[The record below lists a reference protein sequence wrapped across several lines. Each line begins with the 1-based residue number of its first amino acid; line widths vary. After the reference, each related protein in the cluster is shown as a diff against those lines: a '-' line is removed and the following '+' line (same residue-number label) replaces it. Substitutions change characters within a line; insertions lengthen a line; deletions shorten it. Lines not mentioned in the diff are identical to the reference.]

1 MNIKTGLARIKLF
14 TLVGLILLI
23 SSCHNNADSLTAS
36 QRSIIMHSVQLMLDS
51 IAKAISHEGP
61 VAWIRYFENSPDFYM
76 ASEGQLAFTNNDSL
90 ANFLKNTYAKSV
102 SKIDLSWSHVR
113 IDPFTSKIAAV
124 AAIFH
129 EDITDFA
136 GRKTPSDGYFTGI
149 AHQTSQGWLFQ
160 NAHWSIIPAKKT
172 NTTEQ

>member
-1 MNIKTGLARIKLF
+1 MKTEFARVILF

-23 SSCHNNADSLTAS
+23 SSCYNNTDSLTTV
-36 QRSIIMHSVQLMLDS
+36 QRSIVMDSVQLMVDS
-51 IAKAISHEGP
+51 IAKAISHDGP
-61 VAWIRYFENSPDFYM
+61 IAWIRYFENSPDFYM

-90 ANFLKNTYAKSV
+90 ANFLKNTYTKSI
-102 SKIDLSWSHVR
+102 SKIELSWNHVR

-149 AHQTSQGWLFQ
+149 AHQTSQGWQLQ
-160 NAHWSIIPAKKT
+160 NAHWSIIPIKK
-172 NTTEQ
+172 E

>member
-1 MNIKTGLARIKLF
+1 MKTEFLRVKLF

-23 SSCHNNADSLTAS
+23 SSCHNNTDSLTTV
-36 QRSIIMHSVQLMLDS
+36 QRSIVMDSVQLMVDS
-51 IAKAISHEGP
+51 IAKAISHDGP
-61 VAWIRYFENSPDFYM
+61 IAWIRYFENSPDFYM
-76 ASEGQLAFTNNDSL
+76 ASEGQLGFTNNDSL
-90 ANFLKNTYAKSV
+90 ANFLKNTYTKNV
-102 SKIDLSWSHVR
+102 SKIELSWNHVR

-149 AHQTSQGWLFQ
+149 AHQTSQGWQLQ
-160 NAHWSIIPAKKT
+160 NAHWSIIPTKK
-172 NTTEQ
+172 E

>member
-1 MNIKTGLARIKLF
+1 MKTEFARVKLF

-23 SSCHNNADSLTAS
+23 SSCYNNTDSLTTA
-36 QRSIIMHSVQLMLDS
+36 QRSIVMDSVQLMVDS
-51 IAKAISHEGP
+51 IAKAISHDGP
-61 VAWIRYFENSPDFYM
+61 IAWIRYFENSPDFYM

-90 ANFLKNTYAKSV
+90 ANFLKNTFTKTV
-102 SKIDLSWSHVR
+102 SKIELSWSQVR

-149 AHQTSQGWLFQ
+149 AHQTSKGWQLQ
-160 NAHWSIIPAKKT
+160 NAHWSIIPTKK
-172 NTTEQ
+172 E

>member
-1 MNIKTGLARIKLF
+1 MKTEFARVILF

-23 SSCHNNADSLTAS
+23 SSCYNNTDSLTTV
-36 QRSIIMHSVQLMLDS
+36 QRSIVMDSVQLMVDS
-51 IAKAISHEGP
+51 IAKAISHDGP
-61 VAWIRYFENSPDFYM
+61 IAWIRYFENSPDFYM

-90 ANFLKNTYAKSV
+90 ANFLKTTYTKSV
-102 SKIDLSWSHVR
+102 SKIELSWNHVR

-149 AHQTSQGWLFQ
+149 AHQTSQGWQLQ
-160 NAHWSIIPAKKT
+160 NAHWSIIPIKK
-172 NTTEQ
+172 E

>member
-1 MNIKTGLARIKLF
+1 MKTGLTRLKLF
-14 TLVGLILLI
+14 LLVGLILLI
-23 SSCHNNADSLTAS
+23 SSCHHNNTDSLTAS
-36 QRSIIMHSVQLMLDS
+36 QRSIVMDSVQLMLDS
-51 IAKAISHEGP
+51 IAKAISHDGP

-90 ANFLKNTYAKSV
+90 ANFLTNTFAKSV
-102 SKIDLSWSHVR
+102 SKIELIWSHVR
-113 IDPFTSKIAAV
+113 IDPFTGKIAGV

-149 AHQTSQGWLFQ
+149 AHQTSQGWQFQ

>member
-1 MNIKTGLARIKLF
+1 MKTEIAKVKLF

-23 SSCHNNADSLTAS
+23 SSCHNNTDSLTTA
-36 QRSIIMHSVQLMLDS
+36 QRSIVMDSVQLMVDS

-61 VAWIRYFENSPDFYM
+61 IAWIRYFENSPDFYM

-90 ANFLKNTYAKSV
+90 ANFLKNTYTKSV
-102 SKIDLSWSHVR
+102 SKIELSWNNVR
-113 IDPFTSKIAAV
+113 IDPITSKIAAV

-136 GRKTPSDGYFTGI
+136 GRKIPSDGYFTGI
-149 AHQTSQGWLFQ
+149 AHQTSQGWQLK
-160 NAHWSIIPAKKT
+160 NAHWSIIPTKK
-172 NTTEQ
+172 E

>member
-1 MNIKTGLARIKLF
+1 MKTEIARVKLF

-23 SSCHNNADSLTAS
+23 SSCHNNTDSLTTA
-36 QRSIIMHSVQLMLDS
+36 QRSIVMDSVQLMVDS

-61 VAWIRYFENSPDFYM
+61 IAWIRYFENSPDFYM

-90 ANFLKNTYAKSV
+90 ANFLKNTYTKSV
-102 SKIDLSWSHVR
+102 SKIELSWNNVR
-113 IDPFTSKIAAV
+113 IDPITSKIAAV

-136 GRKTPSDGYFTGI
+136 GRKIPSDGYFTGI
-149 AHQTSQGWLFQ
+149 AHQTSQGWQLK
-160 NAHWSIIPAKKT
+160 NAHWSIIPTKK
-172 NTTEQ
+172 E

>member
-1 MNIKTGLARIKLF
+1 MKTEFSKVKLF

-23 SSCHNNADSLTAS
+23 SSCHNNTDSLTTA
-36 QRSIIMHSVQLMLDS
+36 QRSIVMDSVQLMVDS
-51 IAKAISHEGP
+51 IAKAISLEGP
-61 VAWIRYFENSPDFYM
+61 IAWIRYFENSPDFYM

-90 ANFLKNTYAKSV
+90 ANFLKNTYTKSV
-102 SKIDLSWSHVR
+102 SKIELSWNHVR

-136 GRKTPSDGYFTGI
+136 GRKTPSDGFFTGI
-149 AHQTSQGWLFQ
+149 AHQTSQGWQLQ
-160 NAHWSIIPAKKT
+160 NAHWSIIPTKK
-172 NTTEQ
+172 E

>member
-1 MNIKTGLARIKLF
+1 MKMKTEFARLRLF

-23 SSCHNNADSLTAS
+23 SSCHNNTDSLTQAQS
-36 QRSIIMHSVQLMLDS
+36 SIVRNSVQQMVDS

-61 VAWIRYFENSPDFYM
+61 VAWIRYLENSPLFYM

-90 ANFLKNTYAKSV
+90 ANFLRNTYSKSV
-102 SKIDLSWSHVR
+102 SKIELSWNKVR
-113 IDPFTSKIAAV
+113 IDPFTSKIAGV

-136 GRKTPSDGYFTGI
+136 GKETPSDGYFTGI
-149 AHQTSQGWLFQ
+149 ARQTSQGWQLQ
-160 NAHWSIIPAKKT
+160 NAHWSIIPVK
-172 NTTEQ
+172 

>member
-1 MNIKTGLARIKLF
+1 MKTEFARVILF

-23 SSCHNNADSLTAS
+23 SSCYNNTDSLTTV
-36 QRSIIMHSVQLMLDS
+36 QRSIVMDSVQLMVDS
-51 IAKAISHEGP
+51 IAKAISHDGP
-61 VAWIRYFENSPDFYM
+61 IAWIRYFENSPDFYM

-90 ANFLKNTYAKSV
+90 ANFLKTTYTKSV
-102 SKIDLSWSHVR
+102 SKIELSWNHVR

-149 AHQTSQGWLFQ
+149 AHQTSQGWQLQ
-160 NAHWSIIPAKKT
+160 NAHWSIIPTKK
-172 NTTEQ
+172 E

>member
-1 MNIKTGLARIKLF
+1 MKTEFASVKLF
-14 TLVGLILLI
+14 TIVGLFLLI
-23 SSCHNNADSLTAS
+23 CSCQNNTDSLTTA
-36 QRSIIMHSVQLMLDS
+36 QRSIVMDSVQLMVDS

-61 VAWIRYFENSPDFYM
+61 IAWIRYFENSSNFYM
-76 ASEGQLAFTNNDSL
+76 ASDGQLAFTNNDSM
-90 ANFLKNTYAKSV
+90 ANFLKNTYTKIV
-102 SKIDLSWSHVR
+102 SKIELSWIHVR
-113 IDPFTSKIAAV
+113 IDPFTSKIAGV

-149 AHQTSQGWLFQ
+149 AHQTSQGWQLL
-160 NAHWSIIPAKKT
+160 NAHWSIIPTKKS